1 MTGGRGTLK
10 LGDDVEFH
18 GLTYRLTALDGD
30 VAMLAVSGESPVAI
44 KLGSLLADKSFKILD
59 PSPLRRRVTGPS
71 VLFESLPQE
80 VQKRARWL
88 EGHITEV
95 LDGIPCNAEPNHVAK
110 RIYNPRLTT
119 PRHRDL
125 AKMTE
130 LDEQGVFFSLSKLQR
145 LRRAYER
152 QGLLG
157 LVDQRL
163 IRRDPVAGQTDQR
176 VVDAIVKVLE
186 HNTHQSTGTTDRL
199 MRQVRTELDAEH
211 GAGTVPMPSR
221 ATFHRL
227 VGRLAEGRHATGSAR
242 TRRTLAQQPSG
253 PFGAVYPVRPGELMQ
268 IDSTPLDIAVELDD
282 GVIGRVELTAMVDI
296 ATRSIPAAVV
306 RPTTKAVDAALLLA
320 RCLTPELMR
329 PGWAA
334 AASMAASALPYRSMK
349 SIDERLEGA
358 AAKPVIVPETIVCD
372 HGKAYLSNTFKS
384 ACRSQGISLQPA
396 HPDTPTDKPVIERTL
411 QSIGTLFAQY
421 VTGYL
426 GSSVERRGKNAE
438 HQAVF
443 SLLEIQDLLDEWIVT
458 GWQNR
463 PHDGLRD
470 PFTPSRV
477 MTPNEKYAALLTV
490 SGYVPVPFG
499 AEDYL
504 ELMPAETRVIN
515 SYGIKM
521 RHRVYDT
528 ADLNPYRG
536 QKSGMKALKDLWEV
550 RYDPYDAGCVW
561 IRNHHDG
568 GWITAYWRQL
578 SASPVPF
585 GDDIWDYGRQ
595 IVAGRGTTSPS
606 EENIKAAVDAIL
618 DKASAAAKPRMR
630 NRKDQRATARNTAA
644 VSAQRPRPHIDSPP
658 PQEEPAP
665 QPDAAA
671 EQEVDVPKLAKIIPL
686 KIYDPQKEA
695 DEWW

>member
-1 MTGGRGTLK
+1 MT
-10 LGDDVEFH
+10 LGDDVELR
-18 GLTYRLTALDGD
+18 GVIYRLTALDGE
-30 VAMLAVSGESPVAI
+30 VAMLAVAGEAPVAI
-44 KLGSLLADKSFKILD
+44 KVGSLLADKTFRIVGTQPTRRRIAG
-59 PSPLRRRVTGPS
+59 PSP
-71 VLFESLPQE
+71 LFESLPSD
-80 VQKRARWL
+80 VQARARWM
-88 EGHITEV
+88 ESHMTEV
-95 LDGIPCNAEPNHVAK
+95 LEGIPCNADPGQTARRTFDVELTSLRQREQAK
-110 RIYNPRLTT
+110 
-119 PRHRDL
+119 L
-125 AKMTE
+125 AE
-130 LDEQGVFFSLSKLQR
+130 LHELGETMSIGSLQR
-145 LRRAYER
+145 LRHAYEKR
-152 QGLLG
+152 GILG
-157 LVDQRL
+157 LVDRRL
-163 IRRDPVAGQTDQR
+163 IRQTPLAGRTDQR
-176 VVDAIVKVLE
+176 VVDAILSVLE
-186 HNTHQSTGTTDRL
+186 GNTHQSSGTTDRL
-199 MRQVRTELDAEH
+199 MRQVRKQLEADH
-211 GAGTVPMPSR
+211 GPDVVPLPSR

-227 VGRLAEGRHATGSAR
+227 IGRLAEGRHATGSAR
-242 TRRTLAQQPSG
+242 TRRTLAQQPEG

-306 RPTTKAVDAALLLA
+306 RPATKAVDAALLLA

-329 PGWAA
+329 PGWAQ

-349 SIDERLEGA
+349 SIDERLEYA
-358 AAKPVIVPETIVCD
+358 AAKPIIVPETIVCD

-477 MTPNEKYAALLTV
+477 LTPNEKYAALLAV
-490 SGYVPVPFG
+490 SGYIPVPLG

-504 ELMPAETRVIN
+504 ELLPAETRVIN
-515 SYGIKM
+515 SYGVKI

-568 GWITAYWRQL
+568 GWITAYWRHL
-578 SASPVPF
+578 SASPQPF

-595 IVAGRGTTSPS
+595 IVGQRGITNPS
-606 EENIKAAVDAIL
+606 EETIKAAVDSIL
-618 DKASAAAKPRMR
+618 DKASPPAKPRAR
-630 NRKDQRATARNTAA
+630 NRKDQRAAARNTAA
-644 VSAQRPRPHIDSPP
+644 VVAQRPRPHTVQPALEKPP
-658 PQEEPAP
+658 TPDPVTGPATEREADTPQ
-665 QPDAAA
+665 
-671 EQEVDVPKLAKIIPL
+671 LAKVIPL
-686 KIYDPQKEA
+686 KIYNPQEKA

>member
-1 MTGGRGTLK
+1 MTVRPAVLS
-10 LGDDVEFH
+10 LGDDVELR
-18 GLTYRLTALDGD
+18 GVIYRLTALDGD
-30 VAMLAVSGESPVAI
+30 VVMLAVAGEAPVAI
-44 KLGSLLADKSFKILD
+44 KVGSLLADETFRIVGTR
-59 PSPLRRRVTGPS
+59 PTRRRITGPS
-71 VLFESLPQE
+71 MLFDSLPTDVQE
-80 VQKRARWL
+80 KARWM
-88 EGHITEV
+88 EGHMTEV
-95 LDGIPCNAEPNHVAK
+95 LDGVPCNADPGQPAK
-110 RIYNPRLTT
+110 RTFDVARTSL
-119 PRHRDL
+119 RQREQAKLAELQDL
-125 AKMTE
+125 GETMSI
-130 LDEQGVFFSLSKLQR
+130 GSLQR
-145 LRRAYER
+145 LRHAYEKE
-152 QGLLG
+152 GVLG
-157 LVDQRL
+157 LVDRRL
-163 IRRDPVAGQTDQR
+163 IRQTPLAGRTDQR
-176 VVDAIVKVLE
+176 VVDAILSVLE
-186 HNTHQSTGTTDRL
+186 ANTHQSSGTTDRL
-199 MRQVRTELDAEH
+199 MRQVGKQLEAAYGPDI
-211 GAGTVPMPSR
+211 VPLPSR

-227 VGRLAEGRHATGSAR
+227 IGKLAEGRHATGSAR
-242 TRRTLAQQPSG
+242 TRRTLAQQPEG

-268 IDSTPLDIAVELDD
+268 IDSTALDIAVELDD

-306 RPTTKAVDAALLLA
+306 RPATKAVDAALLLA

-329 PGWAA
+329 PGWAQ

-349 SIDERLEGA
+349 SIDERLAGS

-396 HPDTPTDKPVIERTL
+396 RPDTPTDKPVIERTL

-443 SLLEIQDLLDEWIVT
+443 SLPEIQDLLDEWIVT

-477 MTPNEKYAALLTV
+477 LTPNEKYAALLAV

-515 SYGIKM
+515 SYGVKI

-528 ADLNPYRG
+528 AELNPYRG
-536 QKSGMKALKDLWEV
+536 QKSGMKALNGLWEV

-568 GWITAYWRQL
+568 GWITAYWRHL
-578 SASPVPF
+578 SASPQPF
-585 GDDIWDYGRQ
+585 GDDIWNYGRQ
-595 IVAGRGTTSPS
+595 IVAGRGITSPS
-606 EENIKAAVDAIL
+606 EDEIKTAVDNIL
-618 DKASAAAKPRMR
+618 DKASPPAKPRKR
-630 NRKDQRATARNTAA
+630 NRKDQRAAARNAA
-644 VSAQRPRPHIDSPP
+644 AISAQRPRPYLDQQS
-658 PQEEPAP
+658 P
-665 QPDAAA
+665 QPDPVGEPPE
-671 EQEVDVPKLAKIIPL
+671 EQEMDATKLAKIIPL
-686 KIYDPQKEA
+686 KVYDPHKEA
-695 DEWW
+695 ETWW